1 MICKSTVSSL
11 NPITTIIDKL
21 IADARPAILPGSMN
35 HPDNLPPS
43 QIKIIQQAIQTY
55 QQMQQH
61 QDQALR
67 ESAQAI
73 LTDLWLV
80 GQRFKTVSPS
90 HAGVSLLA
98 YIYGYFEKGELY
110 SVLTSMLVFHLN
122 IC

>member
-1 MICKSTVSSL
+1 MICRPTVSNL

-21 IADARPAILPGSMN
+21 IADARPVVLPGSMN
-35 HPDNLPPS
+35 PPDNLPPS
-43 QIKIIQQAIQTY
+43 QIKIIQLAVQTY

-73 LTDLWLV
+73 LADLWLV
-80 GQRFKTVSPS
+80 GQRFKAVSPS

-98 YIYGYFEKGELY
+98 YFYGCCKKRILC
-110 SVLTSMLVFHLN
+110 SVLTMFVFHVFFS
-122 IC
+122 